1 MKASKKCS
9 PKPKVRIVNALDPM
23 IKWIEIQNLSRP
35 GIPSIKARLCD
46 SFWTKLRGLMFQK
59 SLDEHQGI
67 LIDEKIDGIANTSIH
82 MFFMRFPIAAIWINA
97 NLEIVDAKIAHPWN
111 PFYAPSKPARF
122 VLETHPK
129 RLLDFKPGDRVK
141 LLHE

>member
-1 MKASKKCS
+1 
-9 PKPKVRIVNALDPM
+9 M

-35 GIPSIKARLCD
+35 DIPPIKARLCD

-67 LIDEKIDGIANTSIH
+67 LIDEKKDGIANTSIH

-97 NLEIVDAKIAHPWN
+97 NMEIIDAKIAYPWN
-111 PFYAPSKPARF
+111 PFYVPSKPARF